1 MSESH
6 LNPGHNTS
14 LGLELYLESSIA
26 RDDFQAISFL
36 IISSPSKMDKKK
48 KKNDVSMLFPWWM
61 FMTKITLPS
70 DVFHSFKLKQT
81 WYNMLVHLA
90 QVLQLPY
97 VCEIIQGDVT
107 IARSPLGPE

>member
-1 MSESH
+1 MEMSESH

-48 KKNDVSMLFPWWM
+48 KKKNDVSMLFP
-61 FMTKITLPS
+61 
-70 DVFHSFKLKQT
+70 
-81 WYNMLVHLA
+81 
-90 QVLQLPY
+90 
-97 VCEIIQGDVT
+97 
-107 IARSPLGPE
+107 